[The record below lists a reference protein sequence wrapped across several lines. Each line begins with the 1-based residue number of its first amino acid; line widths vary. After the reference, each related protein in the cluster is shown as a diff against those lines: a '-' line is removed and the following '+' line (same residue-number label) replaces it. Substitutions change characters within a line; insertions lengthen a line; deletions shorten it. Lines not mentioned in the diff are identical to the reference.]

1 MDEKPTSL
9 LLEEATAHLNTPII
23 FTVVT
28 SLFAALECSEH
39 SCFNTIF
46 VSSKFEQDMNA
57 FDFLKVLRNVGA
69 STPII
74 LLDESANS
82 HGNNNLT
89 HLSGLPPVGF
99 STISYNFNAVLNF
112 PFTKRELCQILM
124 QAVDTTPQETYLEL
138 IKQTESTS
146 SDEFNTDLSSM
157 SDFEWYNHPFMN
169 EFYSE
174 SSNFDE
180 LL

>member
-9 LLEEATAHLNTPII
+9 LLEEATAHLTTPII

-39 SCFNTIF
+39 TCFNAIF
-46 VSSKFEQDMNA
+46 VSSKFNLDMNA

-69 STPII
+69 TTSVI
-74 LLDESANS
+74 LLNESLSND
-82 HGNNNLT
+82 NNGLN

-99 STISYNFNAVLNF
+99 SIVSYNFNAVLNF

-124 QAVDTTPQETYLEL
+124 QAIDTPQTATCLEFINQSEL
-138 IKQTESTS
+138 AS
-146 SDEFNTDLSSM
+146 SDELYTDLSSM
-157 SDFEWYNHPFMN
+157 SDFDWYNHPFMN
-169 EFYSE
+169 DFCSE